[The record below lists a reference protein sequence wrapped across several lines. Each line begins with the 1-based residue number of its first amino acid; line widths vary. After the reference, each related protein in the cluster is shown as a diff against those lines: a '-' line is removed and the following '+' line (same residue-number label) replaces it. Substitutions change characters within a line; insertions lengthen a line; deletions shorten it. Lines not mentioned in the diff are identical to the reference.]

1 MVSSDEVISGLETVD
16 GKVRVAPHS
25 HRRAKQR
32 NIDLNQVKHRIQELE
47 FHSVRENNQD
57 DPRYEKTYK
66 ITVKASNN
74 RIYEMPI
81 YFNMNGNEIYVKSV
95 WNK

>member
-1 MVSSDEVISGLETVD
+1 VNKS
-16 GKVRVAPHS
+16 VRVAPHS

-32 NIDLNQVKHRIQELE
+32 NVGLKKVKQKIKNLD

-66 ITVKASNN
+66 VTIKVGED
-74 RIYEMPI
+74 RVYEMPI
-81 YFNMNGNEIYVKSV
+81 YFSMEQITGYRGRKYGSF
-95 WNK
+95 